1 MRKLAFV
8 LLIALAP
15 VSAANAQNMPL
26 NQFLDR
32 ATALEKKG
40 PLALMSSDL
49 GRLKKEMQ
57 ASGKALGAERR
68 AAMKAGKPPAFCPP
82 QKQAGFSPSE
92 ILGHFRAIPAAQR
105 AQMTT
110 RDGFRSLLAKRYPC
124 G

>member
-8 LLIALAP
+8 LLLALAP

-26 NQFLDR
+26 NQFLAK

-57 ASGKALGAERR
+57 TAGKALAVERR
-68 AAMKAGKPPAFCPP
+68 AAIKAGQKPAFCPP
-82 QKQAGFSPSE
+82 EKQAGFSPGE
-92 ILGHFRAIPAAQR
+92 ILGHFRALPAAQR
-105 AQMTT
+105 ARMTT
-110 RDGFRSLLAKRYPC
+110 KDGFRSLLAKRYPC